1 MGFLD
6 KALAAPGKLVGGVV
20 EVAASLPAVAL
31 DVAEKAVEGA
41 EKGIDRVGDVGK
53 DKDKR

>member
-6 KALAAPGKLVGGVV
+6 NVLKAPGKVVGGVV

-31 DVAEKAVEGA
+31 DVAEKAVEGV
-41 EKGIDRVGDVGK
+41 EKGLDRVGDVGK
-53 DKDKR
+53 DKR

>member
-6 KALAAPGKLVGGVV
+6 NVLKAPGKVVGGVV

-31 DVAEKAVEGA
+31 DVAEKAVEGV

-53 DKDKR
+53 DKR